1 MKQITTIICIAGLTG
16 LSAPAFSFPAT
27 LANTADIPIDMKSAS
42 LSQPTHIA
50 ASGTETDNKSASQP
64 AIQGNE
70 MQDERIEFEEE
81 AARRE
86 FGDKSNLEEFKEQEI
101 RREFGGQTK
110 FPEPAPPGRGY
121 NR

>member
-1 MKQITTIICIAGLTG
+1 MKQITTIICIASLAG

-27 LANTADIPIDMKSAS
+27 LANTADIPIDMKPAS
-42 LSQPTHIA
+42 LSQPIHIA

-86 FGDKSNLEEFKEQEI
+86 FG
-101 RREFGGQTK
+101 GQTK
-110 FPEPAPPGRGY
+110 FPEPAPQAGDHGR
-121 NR
+121 

>member
-16 LSAPAFSFPAT
+16 LSASAFSFPAT
-27 LANTADIPIDMKSAS
+27 IADTADIPINMKPA
-42 LSQPTHIA
+42 LFSQPIHIA
-50 ASGTETDNKSASQP
+50 ASGTKIDNKSASQP

-110 FPEPAPPGRGY
+110 FSEPVPQVGDHDR
-121 NR
+121 

>member
-1 MKQITTIICIAGLTG
+1 MKQIATIICIVGLAG
-16 LSAPAFSFPAT
+16 LSASAFSFPAT
-27 LANTADIPIDMKSAS
+27 LADTADIPIDMKPAS
-42 LSQPTHIA
+42 LSQPIHIA
-50 ASGTETDNKSASQP
+50 APGTETDNKSASQP

-86 FGDKSNLEEFKEQEI
+86 FGDESNLEEFKEQEI

-110 FPEPAPPGRGY
+110 FPEPAPQAEDH